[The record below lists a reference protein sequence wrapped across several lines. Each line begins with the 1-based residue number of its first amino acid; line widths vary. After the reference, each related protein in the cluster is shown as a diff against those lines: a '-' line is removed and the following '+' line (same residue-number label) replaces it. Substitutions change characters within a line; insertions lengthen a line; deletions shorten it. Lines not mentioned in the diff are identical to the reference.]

1 MLFGSVTRRALENYI
16 YFKISKL
23 IWSSPQHVSFILS
36 YAFYRRYSW
45 YVLSQYIISLLQ
57 SDESDRVV
65 YSQLSQE
72 EE

>member
-1 MLFGSVTRRALENYI
+1 MSE
-16 YFKISKL
+16 SD
-23 IWSSPQHVSFILS
+23 VSLS
-36 YAFYRRYSW
+36 GR
-45 YVLSQYIISLLQ
+45 Q